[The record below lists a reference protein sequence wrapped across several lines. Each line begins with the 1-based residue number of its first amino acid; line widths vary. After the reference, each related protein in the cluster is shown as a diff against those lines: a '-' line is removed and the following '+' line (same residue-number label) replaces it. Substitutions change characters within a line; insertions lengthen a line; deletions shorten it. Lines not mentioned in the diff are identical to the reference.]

1 MMKKL
6 LQLMRYAVAAE
17 LTEAEY
23 QTDCDHCVHRGAT
36 DRCTLSGAMCDC
48 GCDTCE
54 GPCPCSACE
63 AGASGNGVG
72 WTRKRMS

>member
-23 QTDCDHCVHRGAT
+23 KTDCMHCKHRDAA
-36 DRCTLSGAMCDC
+36 DSRACLECDIQCEKCTS
-48 GCDTCE
+48 
-54 GPCPCSACE
+54 P
-63 AGASGNGVG
+63 
-72 WTRKRMS
+72 